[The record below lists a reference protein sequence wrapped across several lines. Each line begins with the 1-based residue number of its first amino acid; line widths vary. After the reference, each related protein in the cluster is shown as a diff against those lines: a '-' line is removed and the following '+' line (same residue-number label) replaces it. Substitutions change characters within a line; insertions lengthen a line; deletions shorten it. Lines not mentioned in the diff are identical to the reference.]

1 MVLVLTVLLEAVEY
15 PSWELLAPR
24 VSERRVLP
32 TSGVPT
38 WLLTLR
44 YCTLPPLIMAAFLVH
59 FCWVWSPLCTKQ
71 KSAISIERKIL
82 GVAVKTGLEAG
93 ALGPDYD
100 ALDWASR
107 WRPGKR

>member
-1 MVLVLTVLLEAVEY
+1 MEIGVLLLLISRVLVLGLQRQAAVLLEAVEY

-71 KSAISIERKIL
+71 KSAISIEKERSW
-82 GVAVKTGLEAG
+82 GCGC
-93 ALGPDYD
+93 
-100 ALDWASR
+100 R
-107 WRPGKR
+107 